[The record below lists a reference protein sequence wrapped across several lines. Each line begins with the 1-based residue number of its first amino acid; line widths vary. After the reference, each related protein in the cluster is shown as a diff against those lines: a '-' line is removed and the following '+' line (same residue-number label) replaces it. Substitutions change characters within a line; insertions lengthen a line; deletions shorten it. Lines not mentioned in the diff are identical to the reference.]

1 MQGGQAGSRMYVI
14 VMYDY
19 QLLSL
24 PGGVFLSMD
33 FKPIHTLKKLHFLW
47 IELNSYSSD

>member
-24 PGGVFLSMD
+24 PGGAFFVYGF
-33 FKPIHTLKKLHFLW
+33 
-47 IELNSYSSD
+47 